1 MSSAG
6 ILIIG
11 DEILHGEIKDQN
23 GPWLI
28 EQFNQRGITLKRCSI
43 LPDNPSV
50 IAEEIRRLSDC
61 DYIVTTGGIG
71 PTHDDRTIEA
81 VAKAFDRDLEY
92 DESMLERL
100 RDNHGSLDT
109 AQKKMAL
116 RPVGARFYN
125 LEDSIG
131 MAVQVENVYVF
142 PGFPELLKPLFF
154 KIEDDF
160 EGTPISTETIETDGL
175 ESDLA
180 ALLEDFQKQ
189 YPELQFGSYPHT
201 DGTITLKIRGRDTDT
216 LAEASE
222 ALHAEL

>member
-1 MSSAG
+1 MSSTA

-28 EQFNQRGITLKRCSI
+28 EQFKQRGITLKRCSI
-43 LPDNPSV
+43 LPDDPAV
-50 IAEEIRRLSDC
+50 IAEEIQRLSGC

-81 VAKAFDRDLEY
+81 VADAFDRDLEF

-100 RDNHGSLDT
+100 RDNHGTLDD

-116 RPVGARFYN
+116 RPEGGTFYN
-125 LEDSIG
+125 LDDSIG
-131 MAVQVENVYVF
+131 MAIQVENVYVF

-154 KIEDDF
+154 MIEDEFDG
-160 EGTPISTETIETDGL
+160 EPLSTETIETDGL
-175 ESDLA
+175 ESDIA
-180 ALLEDFQKQ
+180 ALLEDFQNRF
-189 YPELQFGSYPHT
+189 PDLQFGSYPHT
-201 DGTITLKIRGRDTDT
+201 DGTITLKIRGRNSNTVT
-216 LAEASE
+216 EASKSLQ
-222 ALHAEL
+222 AKL